1 MAILP
6 KDIYRGRRT
15 WKTVL
20 AWVLVVLAILIA
32 LVLGI
37 FYGLQRYVVVTQ
49 DGVELHLPF
58 LEDQAENP
66 GETHVP
72 VDVVMEAEDYSQ
84 VRQNPGASLSPL
96 RACYMP
102 FDAVTAGDLDSYL
115 ARAASLGAKA
125 IVLELKSASG
135 SLAWSSEVSL
145 AQSYGAA
152 GSLDLAAAVETIRE
166 AGLSPI
172 GELACCT
179 DQILALRKP
188 DLALKTT
195 AGTAYTDSSGYWL
208 NPYHT
213 EVRGYVTDLA
223 RELFDL
229 GLDEVILTG
238 LAFPPVSVESLDFS
252 QAGSGEVTPAACVG
266 SFSAGVLRKLGTL
279 EAGQAISVSMEA
291 QALRD
296 GAAAQNGQDPQTLF
310 SLFDRVY
317 VPTDL
322 YTAAAD
328 REIAAGLIQ
337 SGSAESRLVSVI
349 AGSGTETGSC
359 LIQ

>member
-20 AWVLVVLAILIA
+20 AWILVVLVILIA
-32 LVLGI
+32 LAFGI

-58 LEDQAENP
+58 LDDQTENAH
-66 GETHVP
+66 ETSVP
-72 VDVVMEAEDYSQ
+72 VEVIKVAEDYSQ
-84 VRQNPGASLSPL
+84 VRQDPGASLATI
-96 RACYMP
+96 RAYYMP
-102 FDAVTAGDLDSYL
+102 FDAVISGDLDSYL
-115 ARAASLGAKA
+115 THAASLGANA
-125 IVLELKSASG
+125 IVLELKTASG
-135 SLAWSSEVSL
+135 SLAWTSEVAL
-145 AQSYGAA
+145 AQSYGTS
-152 GSLDLAAAVETIRE
+152 GSLDLAATVETIRA

-172 GELACCT
+172 GELVCCT

-195 AGTAYTDSSGYWL
+195 SGTAYTDSSGYWL

-213 EVRGYVTDLA
+213 EVRNYIAELA
-223 RELFDL
+223 KELFDF

-238 LAFPPVSVESLDFS
+238 LAFPPVSAESLDFS
-252 QAGSGEVTPAACVG
+252 QASSDTVTPATCVG

-279 EAGQAISVSMEA
+279 EAGQALSVTMEP
-291 QALRD
+291 QSLRNEL
-296 GAAAQNGQDPQTLF
+296 AAQNGQDPQTLF

-317 VPTDL
+317 VSSDL
-322 YTAAAD
+322 YTAATD

-337 SGSAESRLVSVI
+337 SGNAESRLVSVI
-349 AGSGTETGSC
+349 TGSGTETGSC
-359 LIQ
+359 LIR